1 MLCVGHIKELK
12 IRKYRMMRETVVGR
26 QNEGCCMSDALVGMQ
41 QVYFFMVLNHM
52 SLIRNAAIG
61 PGFQVRND
69 VGSLLY
75 TSIKAE

>member
-1 MLCVGHIKELK
+1 MK
-12 IRKYRMMRETVVGR
+12 
-26 QNEGCCMSDALVGMQ
+26 DAVCQMHWLECQ